1 MKMLPEHREKI
12 NAAIKLCEDR
22 FQDFCAELREIYG
35 KEEAGKLQQF
45 ILQNTVFAGGVF
57 RSIFTDTP
65 VNDIGIFFTSLD
77 ASLEF
82 QHRFLI
88 SRSKSIFKPSDISK
102 HNTYTYARK
111 DKKPPLSFV
120 TYMPNE
126 PKELLAGFD
135 FSFNQHY
142 FDLQRFKME
151 FAYDTFSQTGYCRA
165 ESRQT
170 RDPLHQFIRA
180 LRFLQQGMQ
189 IQPESLI
196 QLAAKIE
203 GKNKDIYALM
213 QDVNSSNGKELFK
226 SIECTEKCYT
236 EHDYFNQPDV
246 VQTQDIPPD
255 MYYMAHD
262 GLRTLHGATV
272 GAVLTNNTTQGIHRD
287 YGIQPGT
294 WLIEP
299 APMPQ
304 DIWANA
310 TVTPGQAR
318 YFTQPIQPMQPIPD
332 EDFEVE
338 DF

>member
-12 NAAIKLCEDR
+12 NTAIKLCEDR

-151 FAYDTFSQTGYCRA
+151 FDYDTFSKKGYCRA

-170 RDPLHQFIRA
+170 RDPLHQVITA

-226 SIECTEKCYT
+226 SIERTERCYT

-246 VQTQDIPPD
+246 VQTDGVALNAIEYPP
-255 MYYMAHD
+255 
-262 GLRTLHGATV
+262 GIE
-272 GAVLTNNTTQGIHRD
+272 LTNQTTQGFHRD
-287 YGIQPGT
+287 YGRAPGV
-294 WLIEP
+294 WEIAYP

-318 YFTQPIQPMQPIPD
+318 YFTQLIQPMQPIPD